1 MPFQDLAS
9 RSTGTPRS
17 ATAKHLRILTYNVHR
32 CVGGDGR
39 LAPRRIAAAIAE
51 QDADV
56 VALQELDVNR
66 ARSGFANQASV
77 IATELQMSYYFFPAI
92 ELKNEHFGNAVLS
105 RLPMSLVHTGVLPVL
120 PGHPG
125 RERRAAIWV
134 AIEWAGHTLQLVN
147 THLGLSARE
156 RNLQVEA
163 LMSAEWTRHPGCV
176 GPLVLC
182 GDLNAVPGS
191 RAYLRLRRRFH
202 DPFPWS
208 GWPPGTFP
216 AWYPLLRLDHV
227 LFGAGWRVHRIQ
239 VPRTRLTRVAS
250 DHLPLMVDVTLKA
263 TAVKATVSSS
273 PRVGVLEPMQP
284 ETSRSKKR
292 GAK

>member
-1 MPFQDLAS
+1 MPKQ
-9 RSTGTPRS
+9 
-17 ATAKHLRILTYNVHR
+17 LRIMTYNVHR

-39 LAPRRIAAAIAE
+39 LAPDRIALAISE
-51 QDADV
+51 HRPDV

-66 ARSGFANQASV
+66 PRSGFADQASLL
-77 IATELQMSYYFFPAI
+77 AAALKMNYFFFPAF
-92 ELKNEHFGNAVLS
+92 ELKDEHFGNAVLT
-105 RLPMSLVHTGVLPVL
+105 RLPMSLVRAGVLPVL

-134 AIEWAGHTLQLVN
+134 AIEWAGHALQVVS

-156 RNLQVEA
+156 RVLQVDA
-163 LMSAEWTRHPGCV
+163 LLSAEWTRHPNCH
-176 GPLVLC
+176 GPLILC
-182 GDLNAVPGS
+182 GDLNAIPGS
-191 RAYLRLRRRFH
+191 RAYRHLRRRFH

-227 LFGAGWRVHRIQ
+227 MFGPGWTVHGIQ

-250 DHLPLMVDVTLKA
+250 DHLPLVVDVSLQ
-263 TAVKATVSSS
+263 S
-273 PRVGVLEPMQP
+273 PG
-284 ETSRSKKR
+284 
-292 GAK
+292 